1 MAISID
7 DVHHIARL
15 ARLGVS
21 DERAESLVRE
31 LNTILAHMDVLS
43 RVDTT
48 GIAEVS
54 GVGAA
59 GLPLRPDTGPQIPL
73 ARAREDF
80 APRMKD
86 GFFLVPRLATHDD
99 ASES

>member
-1 MAISID
+1 MTISID

-21 DERAESLVRE
+21 EERAKSLVRE

-43 RVDTT
+43 RVDTA
-48 GIAEVS
+48 GSQEVN

-59 GLPLRPDTGPQIPL
+59 GLPLRPDVGPQIPL
-73 ARAREDF
+73 DRPREDF

-99 ASES
+99 ANES

>member
-1 MAISID
+1 MSITVD
-7 DVHHIARL
+7 DVRRIAHL

-21 DERAESLVRE
+21 DERAGALVHE

-48 GIAEVS
+48 EVAEVT

-59 GLPLRPDTGPQIPL
+59 GLPLRPDTGPSIPL
-73 ARAREDF
+73 DRAREDF
-80 APRMKD
+80 APAMKE

-99 ASES
+99 SSAS

>member
-1 MAISID
+1 VAISID

-21 DERAESLVRE
+21 DERADSLVRE

>member
-1 MAISID
+1 VAISID

-15 ARLGVS
+15 ARLGVT
-21 DERAESLVRE
+21 DERAELLVRE
-31 LNTILAHMDVLS
+31 LNTILEHMDVLS
-43 RVDTT
+43 RVETT
-48 GIAEVS
+48 GVQEVA
-54 GVGAA
+54 GVGAS
-59 GLPLRPDTGPQIPL
+59 GLPLRPDVGPQIPL
-73 ARAREDF
+73 GRSREDF

>member
-15 ARLGVS
+15 ARLGIT
-21 DERAESLVRE
+21 DERAEALVRE

-43 RVDTT
+43 RVDTA
-48 GIAEVS
+48 GVHEVS

-59 GLPLRPDTGPQIPL
+59 GLPLRADVGPQIPL
-73 ARAREDF
+73 GRPREEF

-99 ASES
+99 ATES